1 MTCLGPGRKGKEITS
16 GRRDAQGL
24 TFSVVIP
31 ARVLQPGVST
41 CGIQN
46 WRIALCGDG
55 MAFAPCHRIDSDETL
70 APPLGA
76 PARVIPGRTL
86 VEGEGRVGYRASP
99 QVQSTPLFR
108 RQWLSAVPIPVPQ
121 EPKSAQRFT
130 RFPIAIAMEVAM
142 AGCPNRAPIFLAWI
156 RPFDCR

>member
-1 MTCLGPGRKGKEITS
+1 MAYC
-16 GRRDAQGL
+16 
-24 TFSVVIP
+24 SVRLRADVHAAP
-31 ARVLQPGVST
+31 ARSLEWWVHP
-41 CGIQN
+41 I
-46 WRIALCGDG
+46 
-55 MAFAPCHRIDSDETL
+55 
-70 APPLGA
+70 APPLCA

-86 VEGEGRVGYRASP
+86 LEGEGRVGYRASP

-130 RFPIAIAMEVAM
+130 RFPIAIAIAMEVAM